1 MDRTTTNG
9 TWQRWGARGLALLAL
24 AAAVIALV
32 VVIGGSV
39 GSGGGGDGERRG
51 ERRERERRE
60 QAQPQ
65 GETYVVQPGDSLSGI
80 ADQANVQEEELL
92 RLNPDV
98 DPQAL
103 QPGQTLR
110 LRR

>member
-9 TWQRWGARGLALLAL
+9 TWQRWGARWLALLAL

-32 VVIGGSV
+32 VVIGGSLD
-39 GSGGGGDGERRG
+39 SGGDDGERRG
-51 ERRERERRE
+51 ERQERERRE

-80 ADQANVQEEELL
+80 ADQANVPEEELL

-103 QPGQTLR
+103 QPGETLR